1 MKWWQRRPRTAPQVA
16 LDALEMAE
24 LLQRSRSWDGFE
36 REAVVTEL
44 CRRDDPAAIGA
55 LLVGCGDWVPQV
67 RRTAQQ
73 GLRQFLRSEC
83 VPRWAT
89 AWPELAFL
97 RRVQRVDVSALLADI
112 ERFVTLHIDA
122 FDRQAQ
128 LSSPNPER
136 QRWVFGLRLKQDL
149 PKTERSALL
158 CQGVQSSDLPLARRA
173 LQAARHLDAQWGQA
187 VFEAALRSRLPRIRD
202 AAARALLRLP
212 AVHGQRLLRELCFDD
227 SAELRATAAA
237 LLHSGREIVAA
248 RAVAVLDNVAT
259 SPRQQ
264 GIALHALS
272 LLEKPA
278 ALARATQRL
287 EAASTS
293 LRRMARS
300 LRLQAVQDAALD
312 EEMLTTLADPSAK
325 VRRLVVELVRR
336 GTTAPSAEALR
347 ALGLQRMELAADI
360 FAILRRGSPWE
371 RLSFALELL
380 STTTPEPALR
390 QRIKQELKSWAAVRF
405 FVQPDA
411 QQRARLAALWGDHHT
426 GLRHLHRLVGTDM
439 VEKIETRLR
448 AFQVLERARTA
459 TIIRSDNFR
468 TTP

>member
-1 MKWWQRRPRTAPQVA
+1 M
-16 LDALEMAE
+16 
-24 LLQRSRSWDGFE
+24 
-36 REAVVTEL
+36 
-44 CRRDDPAAIGA
+44 
-55 LLVGCGDWVPQV
+55 
-67 RRTAQQ
+67 
-73 GLRQFLRSEC
+73 
-83 VPRWAT
+83 
-89 AWPELAFL
+89 
-97 RRVQRVDVSALLADI
+97 
-112 ERFVTLHIDA
+112 
-122 FDRQAQ
+122 
-128 LSSPNPER
+128 
-136 QRWVFGLRLKQDL
+136 
-149 PKTERSALL
+149 
-158 CQGVQSSDLPLARRA
+158 
-173 LQAARHLDAQWGQA
+173 GQA

-202 AAARALLRLP
+202 AAVRALLRLP
-212 AVHGQRLLRELCFDD
+212 AVHDQTLLRELCFDG

-237 LLHSGREIVAA
+237 VLHSGREVVVA
-248 RAVAVLDNVAT
+248 RATATLDNVAT

-390 QRIKQELKSWAAVRF
+390 QRIKQELKSWTAVRF
-405 FVQPDA
+405 LVQPDA
-411 QQRARLAALWGDHHT
+411 QQRARLAALWGDRHA

-459 TIIRSDNFR
+459 TTIRSDNFR

>member
-1 MKWWQRRPRTAPQVA
+1 MKWWQRRTRTAQQVA
-16 LDALEMAE
+16 LDTLEIAE
-24 LLQRSRSWDGFE
+24 LLRRSRSWDGFE

-44 CRRDDPAAIGA
+44 CRRDDPRAIGA
-55 LLVGCGDWVPQV
+55 LLVVCGDWVPQV
-67 RRTAQQ
+67 RQAAQQ

-89 AWPELAFL
+89 AWLELAFL
-97 RRVQRVDVSALLADI
+97 QRVRRVDVSALLADI
-112 ERFVTLHIDA
+112 ERFVTLHIDV

-128 LSSPNPER
+128 LSGPNPER

-149 PKTERSALL
+149 PKAERSALL
-158 CQGVQSSDLPLARRA
+158 CQGVQSSDLSLARRA
-173 LQAARHLDAQWGQA
+173 LQAARHLDAQRAQA

-212 AVHGQRLLRELCFDD
+212 TVHGQALLHELCFDD

-237 LLHSGREIVAA
+237 LLDSERDVVVA
-248 RAVAVLDNVAT
+248 RAIAMLDNVAT

-287 EAASTS
+287 GASSTS

-312 EEMLTTLADPSAK
+312 EEMLTALADPSAK

-347 ALGLQRMELAADI
+347 TLGLQRVELAADI

-380 STTTPEPALR
+380 STTALEPAMR
-390 QRIKQELKSWAAVRF
+390 QRIKQELKSWAALRF
-405 FVQPDA
+405 LVQPDA
-411 QQRARLAALWGDHHT
+411 QQCARLAALWADRHT
-426 GLRHLHRLVGTDM
+426 GLRHLHRLVGTDV
-439 VEKIETRLR
+439 VEEIETRLR
-448 AFQVLERARTA
+448 AFQVLESAKSQTRESTR
-459 TIIRSDNFR
+459 
-468 TTP
+468 